1 MEKTVDE
8 DGTPRGLTV
17 LFVEPKLCL
26 NRTQLGKRESE
37 GKPILDIKVSLCTFH
52 MFIHSRWC

>member
-1 MEKTVDE
+1 MEKIGEE
-8 DGTPRGLTV
+8 DGTPRGMTV

-26 NRTQLGKRESE
+26 NRTQLGKRERE